1 MEISDAGI
9 GYNSKLGRLF
19 QIKHMSVRGCKKS
32 CVYGF

>member
-19 QIKHMSVRGCKKS
+19 QIKHMSVPKS
-32 CVYGF
+32 GTVAYL